1 VYPKAFTNLHPVN
14 DRPDANPSR
23 PGLRITSRSEG
34 VVRVVEA
41 AGEVDLVTAP
51 ALRTALT
58 DALDESSG
66 GPCVVDLTGVTF
78 LDSAGLTT
86 LIEVNQRAQ
95 SLRVVVGSNRPVIRP
110 IQLTGLDGVL
120 ALYSSLEE
128 ALAT

>member
-1 VYPKAFTNLHPVN
+1 VN
-14 DRPDANPSR
+14 DRPSANPSR
-23 PGLRITSRSEG
+23 PGLRITSHSEG
-34 VVRVVEA
+34 GVRVVEA

-58 DALDESSG
+58 NALDESPG

-86 LIEVNQRAQ
+86 LIEVNQRAH

-120 ALYSSLEE
+120 ALYGTLEE

>member
-1 VYPKAFTNLHPVN
+1 VN
-14 DRPDANPSR
+14 DRPEANPSR
-23 PGLRITSRSEG
+23 PGLRITSHAEG
-34 VVRVVEA
+34 GVRVVEA

-58 DALDESSG
+58 NALDESPG
-66 GPCVVDLTGVTF
+66 GLCVVDLTGVTF

-86 LIEVNQRAQ
+86 LIEVNQRAH

-120 ALYSSLEE
+120 ALYSTLEE

>member
-1 VYPKAFTNLHPVN
+1 VN
-14 DRPDANPSR
+14 DRPDATPSR

-41 AGEVDLVTAP
+41 EGEVDLVTAP

-58 DALDESSG
+58 NALDESSE
-66 GPCVVDLTGVTF
+66 GPCVLDLTGVTF